1 MLRRS
6 RWSTIAPLL
15 ALLLILAGSPGGFA
29 QEASDHE
36 ADFDRVAE
44 ETAALRE
51 LSLDAE
57 IEERFFS
64 NEELRQELLATI
76 DEDYPPDEAAADSRA
91 LAAFGLIPEGT
102 DLAALYVDFLTE
114 NVAGF
119 YDSETNQ
126 MYLIGSDFGPLEEF
140 AYSHEVV
147 HALQDQHLGL
157 DEISDTFSDLS
168 DDEALAVTSLYE
180 GDAMAASLAYV
191 LENPM
196 LVVRLAGSELIGQQD
211 LPVLDSTP
219 PVLVVSFLFPYLAGQ
234 PFVEA
239 IRADGGWEAVD
250 AAYDDPPV
258 STEQILHPE
267 KYLDRDDPTPVTLP
281 DLAPTLGEGWDIVDE
296 DVVGELQTAV
306 LLANLQPGEAIS
318 MTSGLNLPD
327 EALAA
332 AAGWDGD
339 RYALWADDDE
349 EVLVWSSV
357 WDSEQEATDF
367 SHALQQREA
376 ARLSGGFEETTPA
389 AVTLVTDGHAVR
401 IEQNGAEVRYLLAP
415 TIERVEQAAASLS
428 GA

>member
-1 MLRRS
+1 
-6 RWSTIAPLL
+6 
-15 ALLLILAGSPGGFA
+15 
-29 QEASDHE
+29 
-36 ADFDRVAE
+36 
-44 ETAALRE
+44 LRE

-157 DEISDTFSDLS
+157 DEISDTFTDLT
-168 DDEALAVTSLYE
+168 DDEALAITSLYE

-415 TIERVEQAAASLS
+415 TLERVEQAAASLS

>member
-1 MLRRS
+1 MVHDCAIVRAVADPCRF
-6 RWSTIAPLL
+6 
-15 ALLLILAGSPGGFA
+15 AGVFA
-29 QEASDHE
+29 QETSDHE

-126 MYLIGSDFGPLEEF
+126 MYLIGSEFGPLEEF

-157 DEISDTFSDLS
+157 DEISDTFTDLT
-168 DDEALAVTSLYE
+168 DDEALAITSLYE

-389 AVTLVTDGHAVR
+389 AVTLVTDDHAVR

-415 TIERVEQAAASLS
+415 TLERVEQAAASLS

>member
-44 ETAALRE
+44 EPAALRE

-157 DEISDTFSDLS
+157 DEISDTFTDLT
-168 DDEALAVTSLYE
+168 DDEALAITSLYE

-415 TIERVEQAAASLS
+415 TLERVEQAAASLS